1 MTPKILK
8 RFYSEKKRNDATT
21 VVQAAAKLISEE
33 LRMCN
38 SFKKSDDYPTFDTE
52 DFKDKLTSDLETVPL
67 LLRFLKT
74 IITSKSHRDGRLIS
88 IIHSIVHANRP
99 RSTLPSLQ
107 LGLAVQLH
115 HTEGSRRII
124 EQLYRMG
131 FCVSYTDVSVN
142 RVMVCLS

>member
-8 RFYSEKKRNDATT
+8 RFYSEKKKNDATS

-33 LRMCN
+33 LRMCD
-38 SFKKSDDYPTFDTE
+38 SFKKSDYYPTFDTE
-52 DFKDKLTSDLETVPL
+52 DFKDKLTSDSETIPL
-67 LLRFLKT
+67 LLGFLKT
-74 IITSKSHRDGRLIS
+74 IITAKSHREERLVS

-131 FCVSYTDVSVN
+131 FCASYTDVSVN
-142 RVMVCLS
+142 FVVISFT